1 MPATR
6 SARTTRARNGS
17 AQEGPFV
24 SAPPQRLFRPTWA
37 EVDLGALY
45 RNLRRFK
52 GLMPSGTKLMFV
64 VKGDAYGHGAVQVS
78 RWAQE
83 KRAADWLGVSSVEE
97 GIALREAGIRMP
109 TLVLGSLYP
118 FETFL
123 AGVQYQLTPTVA
135 SLAGAQGLAEV
146 ARRVGG
152 RVKCH
157 LKLDTGMGRIGMG
170 WPSGLAV
177 ARVIRPSNGLELE
190 GVYTHLAA
198 ADGDPSYTKLQL
210 KRFKGAL
217 ADMAKEGIKPR
228 YRHAAN
234 SAAALGTAASR
245 LDLVRPGIALY
256 GLAGRGFEP
265 VMTLTT
271 KLVYIKTVQKGTTLG
286 YNRAYRTKTAARIAT
301 LPIGYADGMPRA
313 LSNRGEVLVR
323 GRRCPIVGIVS
334 MDMITVDVTG
344 VQQSRVGDEATLIGP
359 SGSDRIGFGDWARW
373 ADTIPYEV
381 VTRLG
386 HRVPRVYRQ

>member
-1 MPATR
+1 MAK
-6 SARTTRARNGS
+6 
-17 AQEGPFV
+17 FV

-52 GLMPSGTKLMFV
+52 RLMPAGTKLMFV

-97 GIALREAGIRMP
+97 GIALREAGVRMP

-146 ARRVGG
+146 ARRVGA

-177 ARVIRPSNGLELE
+177 ARVINPSNGLELD

-198 ADGDPSYTKLQL
+198 ADGDKAYTSLQL

-217 ADMAKEGIKPR
+217 DDMAAEGIRPKF
-228 YRHAAN
+228 RHAAN
-234 SAAALGTAASR
+234 SAAALGVPSSR
-245 LDLVRPGIALY
+245 LDLVRPGLALY
-256 GLAGRGFEP
+256 GLMGRGFEP
-265 VMTLTT
+265 VMTLKT

-286 YNRAYRTKTAARIAT
+286 YNRTYRTKNAARIAT

-313 LSNRGEVLVR
+313 LSNKGEALVR

-334 MDMITVDVTG
+334 MDMVTVDVTG
-344 VQQSRVGDEATLIGP
+344 VQQARVGDEATLIGP
-359 SGSDRIGFGDWARW
+359 SGNDRIGFGDWADW

-386 HRVPRVYRQ
+386 HRVPRVYR

>member
-1 MPATR
+1 M
-6 SARTTRARNGS
+6 
-17 AQEGPFV
+17 
-24 SAPPQRLFRPTWA
+24 SAPPQRFFRPTWA
-37 EVDLGALY
+37 EVDLGALL

-52 GLMPSGTKLMFV
+52 GLMPSSTKLMFV
-64 VKGDAYGHGAVQVS
+64 VKGDAYGHGAVPVA

-83 KRAADWLGVSSVEE
+83 KRATDWLGVSSVEE
-97 GIALREAGIRMP
+97 GIALREAGVRLP

-177 ARVIRPSNGLELE
+177 ARALRPSSGLELE
-190 GVYTHLAA
+190 GVYTHLSCAES
-198 ADGDPSYTKLQL
+198 DPDYTRLQL

-217 ADMAKEGIKPR
+217 ADLAREGIRVR

-234 SAAALGTAASR
+234 SAAALLIPPSR
-245 LDLVRPGIALY
+245 FDLVRPGIALY
-256 GLAGRGFEP
+256 GLAAKGFEP
-265 VMTLTT
+265 VMTLKT
-271 KLVYIKTVQKGTTLG
+271 KLVYIKTVQAGTPIG
-286 YNRAYRTKTAARIAT
+286 YGRTFKTKRAARIAT
-301 LPIGYADGMPRA
+301 LPIGYADGMPRR

-323 GRRCPIVGIVS
+323 GRRCPIVGVVS
-334 MDMITVDVTG
+334 MDMATVDVTD
-344 VQQSRVGDEATLIGP
+344 VVRARVGDEAVLVGA
-359 SGSDRIGFGDWARW
+359 SGNDRIGFGDWAAW
-373 ADTIPYEV
+373 TGTIPYEV